1 LITQNIYFDTS
12 RTEEKA
18 MAKPIRRFTVTLLC
32 VGTVLVLLEGQF
44 DIWLALYLAG
54 WSIFALYAFTS
65 IDDDLAKERF
75 HPPEPGA
82 DRIPLRAI
90 RLIALGHLVIG
101 ALDAGRW
108 HLAPVPGL
116 VRAIA
121 LPVMVGSALLVVQSM
136 RANRFFSPVVRIQS
150 ERGHRVIDRGPY
162 GTIRHPGYLGMIV
175 SVMCSGLVLGSW
187 LGFALAAVYAA
198 LILRRVFFEDA
209 FLKVN
214 LAGYADYSR
223 RVPYRL
229 IPGGW

>member
-1 LITQNIYFDTS
+1 
-12 RTEEKA
+12 
-18 MAKPIRRFTVTLLC
+18 MAKPIKRFTVTLLC
-32 VGTVLVLLEGQF
+32 FGTILVLLEGRL

-82 DRIPLRAI
+82 DRLPLRAI
-90 RLIALGHLVIG
+90 RVIALIHIVIG

-108 HLAPVPGL
+108 HLAPVPA
-116 VRAIA
+116 VIRAIA
-121 LPVMVGSALLVVQSM
+121 LPVMVVSALLVVQSM
-136 RANRFFSPVVRIQS
+136 RANRFFSPVVRVQT

-162 GTIRHPGYLGMIV
+162 GTIRHPGYLGMII
-175 SVMCSGLVLGSW
+175 SVLCSGLVLGSW
-187 LGFALAAVYAA
+187 LGFAFAAVYAA

-209 FLKVN
+209 FLQVN
-214 LAGYADYSR
+214 LAGYTDYAR

>member
-1 LITQNIYFDTS
+1 
-12 RTEEKA
+12 
-18 MAKPIRRFTVTLLC
+18 MAKPVKRFTVTLLC
-32 VGTVLVLLEGQF
+32 FGTILILLEGQF

-54 WSIFALYAFTS
+54 WSIFALYAFAS

-82 DRIPLRAI
+82 DRLPLRAI
-90 RLIALGHLVIG
+90 RLIALVHVVVG

-108 HLAPVPGL
+108 HLAPVPDL

-121 LPVMVGSALLVVQSM
+121 LPVMVVSALLVVQAM
-136 RANRFFSPVVRIQS
+136 RANRFFSPVVRVQT

-187 LGFALAAVYAA
+187 LGFALAAVYSA
-198 LILRRVFFEDA
+198 LILRRVLFEDA

-214 LAGYADYSR
+214 LAGYTDYAQ

>member
-1 LITQNIYFDTS
+1 
-12 RTEEKA
+12 
-18 MAKPIRRFTVTLLC
+18 MAKRIKRFTVALLC
-32 VGTVLVLLEGQF
+32 FGTVMVLLEGRL
-44 DIWLALYLAG
+44 DTWLALYLGA
-54 WSIFALYAFTS
+54 WSIFALYAFAS

-82 DRIPLRAI
+82 DRLPLRAI
-90 RLIALGHLVIG
+90 RVIAVIHLVVG

-108 HLAPVPGL
+108 HLAPVPDMIR
-116 VRAIA
+116 VIA
-121 LPVMVGSALLVVQSM
+121 LPVMVFSALLVVQAM
-136 RANRFFSPVVRIQS
+136 RANRFFSPVVRVQT

-175 SVMCSGLVLGSW
+175 SVLCSGLVLGSW
-187 LGFALAAVYAA
+187 LGFAFAAAYAA

-209 FLKVN
+209 FLQVN
-214 LAGYADYSR
+214 LTGYADYAR

>member
-1 LITQNIYFDTS
+1 MKS
-12 RTEEKA
+12 RIK
-18 MAKPIRRFTVTLLC
+18 RFSIALLC
-32 VGTVLVLLEGQF
+32 FGGILVLLYGRL
-44 DIWLALYLAG
+44 DTWLALYLVG
-54 WSIFALYAFTS
+54 WAIFALYAFAS

-82 DRIPLRAI
+82 DPLPLRAI
-90 RLIALGHLVIG
+90 RLIAVIHLVVG

-108 HLAPVPGL
+108 HLAPVPDL

-121 LPVMVGSALLVVQSM
+121 LPVMVVSALLVVQAM
-136 RANRFFSPVVRIQS
+136 RANRFFSPVVRVQT

-175 SVMCSGLVLGSW
+175 SVLCSGLVLGSW
-187 LGFALAAVYAA
+187 LGFAFAAAYAA

-209 FLKVN
+209 FLQVN
-214 LAGYADYSR
+214 LAGYADYAH

>member
-1 LITQNIYFDTS
+1 
-12 RTEEKA
+12 
-18 MAKPIRRFTVTLLC
+18 MAKPIKRFTVTLLC
-32 VGTVLVLLEGQF
+32 FGTVLILLEGRF
-44 DIWLALYLAG
+44 DMWLALYLGG
-54 WSIFALYAFTS
+54 WATFALYAFAS

-82 DRIPLRAI
+82 DRLPLRAI
-90 RLIALGHLVIG
+90 RLIAMAHIIVG

-108 HLAPVPGL
+108 HLAPVSDL

-121 LPVMVGSALLVVQSM
+121 LPVMVVSALLVVQSM
-136 RANRFFSPVVRIQS
+136 RANRFFSPVVRVQT

-162 GTIRHPGYLGMIV
+162 GTIRHPGYLGMII
-175 SVMCSGLVLGSW
+175 SVMSSGLVLGSW
-187 LGFALAAVYAA
+187 LGFAVAAVYAA

-214 LAGYADYSR
+214 LEGYADYAR

>member
-1 LITQNIYFDTS
+1 
-12 RTEEKA
+12 
-18 MAKPIRRFTVTLLC
+18 MAKRIKRFTVALLC
-32 VGTVLVLLEGQF
+32 FGTLLVLLEGHL
-44 DIWLALYLAG
+44 DPWLALYLGG
-54 WSIFALYAFTS
+54 WAIFALYAFAS

-82 DRIPLRAI
+82 DRLPLRAI
-90 RLIALGHLVIG
+90 RVIALIHLVIG

-108 HLAPVPGL
+108 HLAPVPDL
-116 VRAIA
+116 VRAVA
-121 LPVMVGSALLVVQSM
+121 LPVMVVSALLVVQAM
-136 RANRFFSPVVRIQS
+136 RANRFFSPVVRVQT

-175 SVMCSGLVLGSW
+175 SVLCSGLALGSW
-187 LGFALAAVYAA
+187 LGFAFAVAYGA

-209 FLKVN
+209 FLQVN
-214 LAGYADYSR
+214 LAGYADYAR

>member
-1 LITQNIYFDTS
+1 MRS
-12 RTEEKA
+12 RIK
-18 MAKPIRRFTVTLLC
+18 RFSIGLLC
-32 VGTVLVLLEGQF
+32 FGGILVLLYGRL
-44 DIWLALYLAG
+44 DTWLALYLGG
-54 WSIFALYAFTS
+54 WAIFALYAFAS

-82 DRIPLRAI
+82 DRLPLRAI
-90 RLIALGHLVIG
+90 RLIAVIHLVVG

-108 HLAPVPGL
+108 HLAPVPDL

-121 LPVMVGSALLVVQSM
+121 LPVMVVSALLVVQAM
-136 RANRFFSPVVRIQS
+136 RANRFFSPVVRVQT

-162 GTIRHPGYLGMIV
+162 GTIRHPGYLGMIL
-175 SVMCSGLVLGSW
+175 SVLCSGLVLGSW
-187 LGFALAAVYAA
+187 LGVAFAAAYAV

-209 FLKVN
+209 FLQVN
-214 LAGYADYSR
+214 LAGYADYAR

>member
-1 LITQNIYFDTS
+1 MNS
-12 RTEEKA
+12 R
-18 MAKPIRRFTVTLLC
+18 IRRFSIALLC
-32 VGTVLVLLEGQF
+32 FGGILVLLYGRL
-44 DIWLALYLAG
+44 DTWLALYLGG
-54 WSIFALYAFTS
+54 WAIFALYAFAS

-82 DRIPLRAI
+82 DRLPLRAI
-90 RLIALGHLVIG
+90 RLIAVIHLVVG

-108 HLAPVPGL
+108 HLAPVPDL

-121 LPVMVGSALLVVQSM
+121 LPVMVVSALLVVQAM
-136 RANRFFSPVVRIQS
+136 RANRFFSPVVRVQT

-175 SVMCSGLVLGSW
+175 SVLCSGLVLGSW
-187 LGFALAAVYAA
+187 LGFAFAAAYAA

-209 FLKVN
+209 FLQVN
-214 LAGYADYSR
+214 LAGYADYAR